1 MADKSRFQ
9 EVIAK
14 SLNLEGLTSDEAA
27 FLLQVKEPDLQD
39 EIFRA
44 AKEIKLKIYGNRL
57 VFFAPLYLTNNC
69 VNDCLY
75 CGFRK
80 SNHDLKRK
88 TLSVAEVN
96 NEVRILTEQG
106 HKRLLLVAGEDL
118 ASLPIGSIAKIIDQI
133 YQNADIRRINV
144 NAAPMSV
151 ESFRVLK
158 TSGIG
163 TYQLFQET
171 YHRQTYAKMHPS
183 GPKSDYDWRFLGID
197 RAMAAGIDDV
207 GMGVLFGLYEP
218 IYEVKALIEHCRQL
232 EQRWGVGPHTLSVPR
247 MRRASGS
254 SLPIAPYDVDDSTF
268 KLIVAVL
275 RLAVP
280 YTGIILSTR
289 EKAELRDELIHLGV
303 SQISAGSK
311 TNPGGYENKDT
322 GEQFEIS
329 DNRELSDIVQ
339 SVVEAGYL
347 PSFCTACYRQER
359 TGNTFMNLAKGGLI
373 KGKCSTNA
381 VLTFAEYLR
390 DFASPELKNIGEQ
403 KLQQDLSGLSPQDQ
417 KMILTLLEDIE
428 KGGGDLFV

>member
-1 MADKSRFQ
+1 MIDKSRFK

-14 SLNLEGLTSDEAA
+14 ALGLEGLTADEAA
-27 FLLQVKEPDLQD
+27 FLLQVKEPGLQD
-39 EIFRA
+39 EIFKA
-44 AKEIKLKIYGNRL
+44 AKEIKQKIYGNRL

-75 CGFRK
+75 CGFRR
-80 SNHDLKRK
+80 SNLELKRK
-88 TLSVAEVN
+88 TLSEAEIKT
-96 NEVRILTEQG
+96 EVKILTEQG

-118 ASLPIGSIAKIIDQI
+118 ASLTINSVAKTIDQI
-133 YQNADIRRINV
+133 YNTADIRRINV
-144 NAAPMSV
+144 NAAPMNV
-151 ESFRVLK
+151 EDFRVLK
-158 TSGIG
+158 TAGIG

-171 YHRQTYAKMHPS
+171 YHRQTYGKMHPV
-183 GPKSDYDWRFLGID
+183 GPKSDYDWRLLGMD
-197 RAMAAGIDDV
+197 RAMEAGIDDV
-207 GMGVLFGLYEP
+207 GMGILFGLYEP
-218 IYEVKALIEHCRQL
+218 IYEIKALIKHCRQL
-232 EQRWGVGPHTLSVPR
+232 EEKWGVGPHTISVPR

-254 SLPIAPYDVDDSTF
+254 SLLKAPYEVDDNLF

-289 EKAELRDELIHLGV
+289 EKPELRDELIHLGV

-311 TNPGGYENKDT
+311 TSPGGYENKDT

-329 DNRELSDIVQ
+329 DNRILSDIIR

-359 TGNTFMNLAKGGLI
+359 TGKTFMDLAKGGII

-381 VLTFAEYLR
+381 LLTFAEYLR
-390 DFASPELKNIGEQ
+390 DFASSELKTIGEQ
-403 KLQQDLSGLSPQDQ
+403 KLQQDLSGLSPQDR
-417 KMILTLLEDIE
+417 KKVLTLLEDIK
-428 KGGGDLFV
+428 KGKGDMFV